1 MYDCQWRRTV
11 VDGEFPVVR
20 VRGGE
25 RLEQLVPVPLLA
37 LAVALRPG
45 VERLPVICRVADLR
59 RGVGGVGG
67 RAALSARSL
76 LAS

>member
-1 MYDCQWRRTV
+1 MPLWRRTV

-20 VRGGE
+20 VRGGQ
-25 RLEQLVPVPLLA
+25 RLKQFVPVPLLTI
-37 LAVALRPG
+37 AVPLRPG

-59 RGVGGVGG
+59 QSGGGG
-67 RAALSARSL
+67 RAALSARLL